1 MINWDNFYVFAAVSI
16 CLWLAGAVFALRSS
30 SKSKVAIVFT
40 SGGIIILGIFIAGL
54 WIFLQR
60 PPLRTMGETRLWYSF
75 FMGIAGLLTYIR
87 WKYRWILSFSTL
99 LSTVFVIINLMKP
112 EIHDQ
117 SLMPALQSVWFI
129 PHVTVY
135 MFSYSV
141 LGCAF
146 IIALTGLF
154 RHKEEY
160 LHTADNLVYAGVA
173 FLSIGMLLGSLWAK
187 EAWGNY
193 WSWDPKETWA
203 AITWMGY
210 LLYIHL
216 RLFRRTGR
224 KTLYALL
231 IVSFL
236 ALQMCWYGVN
246 YLPAAQQSVHLYNRN
261 NYTPDT
267 NFKGWMYTIMRNIF
281 INNYRKVV
289 RDQTFVD
296 QTDNLYHLSLP
307 QESGLDS
314 TESRYDLK
322 EMHRIVNSLPKE
334 YKVPFSMHVSGF
346 KYREIAEKLDLPLGT
361 VKSRIFFTRQ
371 RLQEELKDFRQ

>member
-173 FLSIGMLLGSLWAK
+173 FSFHRYAARFSLGKGGLGKLLELGPPKKLGQPSLD
-187 EAWGNY
+187 G
-193 WSWDPKETWA
+193 
-203 AITWMGY
+203 I
-210 LLYIHL
+210 
-216 RLFRRTGR
+216 F
-224 KTLYALL
+224 ALHPPPP
-231 IVSFL
+231 V
-236 ALQMCWYGVN
+236 
-246 YLPAAQQSVHLYNRN
+246 PEE
-261 NYTPDT
+261 PDG
-267 NFKGWMYTIMRNIF
+267 K
-281 INNYRKVV
+281 
-289 RDQTFVD
+289 
-296 QTDNLYHLSLP
+296 H
-307 QESGLDS
+307 
-314 TESRYDLK
+314 
-322 EMHRIVNSLPKE
+322 
-334 YKVPFSMHVSGF
+334 SMPCS
-346 KYREIAEKLDLPLGT
+346 
-361 VKSRIFFTRQ
+361 
-371 RLQEELKDFRQ
+371 

>member
-1 MINWDNFYVFAAVSI
+1 MYLQQYPSAYGWQEP
-16 CLWLAGAVFALRSS
+16 VFALRSS

-187 EAWGNY
+187 EAWETTEPGTPKKLGQP
-193 WSWDPKETWA
+193 SPGWDICSTSTSACSEE
-203 AITWMGY
+203 
-210 LLYIHL
+210 
-216 RLFRRTGR
+216 
-224 KTLYALL
+224 
-231 IVSFL
+231 
-236 ALQMCWYGVN
+236 
-246 YLPAAQQSVHLYNRN
+246 
-261 NYTPDT
+261 PDG
-267 NFKGWMYTIMRNIF
+267 K
-281 INNYRKVV
+281 
-289 RDQTFVD
+289 
-296 QTDNLYHLSLP
+296 H
-307 QESGLDS
+307 
-314 TESRYDLK
+314 
-322 EMHRIVNSLPKE
+322 
-334 YKVPFSMHVSGF
+334 SMPCS
-346 KYREIAEKLDLPLGT
+346 
-361 VKSRIFFTRQ
+361 
-371 RLQEELKDFRQ
+371 

>member
-173 FLSIGMLLGSLWAK
+173 FPQRNLGSHHLDGIFALHPPPPVQK
-187 EAWGNY
+187 NRTENTLCPAHSLLPCFTNVLV
-193 WSWDPKETWA
+193 WS
-203 AITWMGY
+203 
-210 LLYIHL
+210 
-216 RLFRRTGR
+216 
-224 KTLYALL
+224 
-231 IVSFL
+231 
-236 ALQMCWYGVN
+236 Q
-246 YLPAAQQSVHLYNRN
+246 LPAGGPTKR
-261 NYTPDT
+261 T
-267 NFKGWMYTIMRNIF
+267 F
-281 INNYRKVV
+281 I
-289 RDQTFVD
+289 
-296 QTDNLYHLSLP
+296 
-307 QESGLDS
+307 
-314 TESRYDLK
+314 
-322 EMHRIVNSLPKE
+322 
-334 YKVPFSMHVSGF
+334 
-346 KYREIAEKLDLPLGT
+346 
-361 VKSRIFFTRQ
+361 
-371 RLQEELKDFRQ
+371 

>member
-193 WSWDPKETWA
+193 WSWAPKETWA

-210 LLYIHL
+210 LLYIH
-216 RLFRRTGR
+216 LFRRTGR

-261 NYTPDT
+261 N
-267 NFKGWMYTIMRNIF
+267 
-281 INNYRKVV
+281 
-289 RDQTFVD
+289 
-296 QTDNLYHLSLP
+296 
-307 QESGLDS
+307 
-314 TESRYDLK
+314 
-322 EMHRIVNSLPKE
+322 
-334 YKVPFSMHVSGF
+334 
-346 KYREIAEKLDLPLGT
+346 
-361 VKSRIFFTRQ
+361 
-371 RLQEELKDFRQ
+371 

>member
-160 LHTADNLVYAGVA
+160 LHTADNLVYAEIGRASCRERV
-173 FLSIGMLLGSLWAK
+173 SI
-187 EAWGNY
+187 
-193 WSWDPKETWA
+193 
-203 AITWMGY
+203 
-210 LLYIHL
+210 
-216 RLFRRTGR
+216 R
-224 KTLYALL
+224 
-231 IVSFL
+231 V
-236 ALQMCWYGVN
+236 
-246 YLPAAQQSVHLYNRN
+246 
-261 NYTPDT
+261 
-267 NFKGWMYTIMRNIF
+267 
-281 INNYRKVV
+281 
-289 RDQTFVD
+289 
-296 QTDNLYHLSLP
+296 
-307 QESGLDS
+307 
-314 TESRYDLK
+314 
-322 EMHRIVNSLPKE
+322 
-334 YKVPFSMHVSGF
+334 
-346 KYREIAEKLDLPLGT
+346 
-361 VKSRIFFTRQ
+361 
-371 RLQEELKDFRQ
+371 

>member
-30 SKSKVAIVFT
+30 SKSKVAIGFT
-40 SGGIIILGIFIAGL
+40 SGGIIILGVFIAGL

-193 WSWDPKETWA
+193 
-203 AITWMGY
+203 
-210 LLYIHL
+210 
-216 RLFRRTGR
+216 
-224 KTLYALL
+224 
-231 IVSFL
+231 
-236 ALQMCWYGVN
+236 
-246 YLPAAQQSVHLYNRN
+246 
-261 NYTPDT
+261 
-267 NFKGWMYTIMRNIF
+267 
-281 INNYRKVV
+281 
-289 RDQTFVD
+289 
-296 QTDNLYHLSLP
+296 
-307 QESGLDS
+307 
-314 TESRYDLK
+314 
-322 EMHRIVNSLPKE
+322 
-334 YKVPFSMHVSGF
+334 
-346 KYREIAEKLDLPLGT
+346 
-361 VKSRIFFTRQ
+361 
-371 RLQEELKDFRQ
+371 

>member
-1 MINWDNFYVFAAVSI
+1 MITWNNFYLFAIGSI
-16 CLWLAGAVFALRSS
+16 LLWIVGAFIALRSLERS
-30 SKSKVAIVFT
+30 RSAIILT
-40 SGGIIILGIFIAGL
+40 LAGIICLGLFITGL
-54 WIFLQR
+54 WISLER

-75 FMGIAGLLTYIR
+75 FMGVAGLLTYIR

-99 LSTVFVIINLMKP
+99 LSTVFVIINLLKP

-146 IIALTGLF
+146 VMAVSGLI
-154 RHKEEY
+154 RHKAEY
-160 LHTADNLVYAGVA
+160 LVSADNLVYAGVA

-203 AITWMGY
+203 VITWMGY

-216 RLFRRTGR
+216 RLFR
-224 KTLYALL
+224 KTSRRLLYSIL
-231 IVSFL
+231 IFSFL

-246 YLPAAQQSVHLYNRN
+246 YLPSAQQSVHLYNRN
-261 NYTPDT
+261 
-267 NFKGWMYTIMRNIF
+267 
-281 INNYRKVV
+281 IN
-289 RDQTFVD
+289 
-296 QTDNLYHLSLP
+296 
-307 QESGLDS
+307 
-314 TESRYDLK
+314 
-322 EMHRIVNSLPKE
+322 
-334 YKVPFSMHVSGF
+334 
-346 KYREIAEKLDLPLGT
+346 
-361 VKSRIFFTRQ
+361 
-371 RLQEELKDFRQ
+371 